1 MAFIVLL
8 DANVLYPAPLR
19 DFLVTLAT
27 SGLFSAKWTEQI
39 HDEWIRNL
47 VKNRPELEPHLP
59 RTRKLMNEAV
69 PDGIVTGY
77 EQLIDGLVLP
87 DPDDRHVLAAAI
99 RCGAQIIVT
108 FNLKDFPV
116 KTLDQ
121 YGIEAMHPDEFLEY
135 QFGLRPE
142 LVIKAAKV
150 QRNRLKNPPKTADEF
165 LEKIA
170 MQGLVVTADKIRPF
184 KELI

>member
-47 VKNRPELEPHLP
+47 VKNRPELETHLI

-69 PDGIVTGY
+69 PDSLVTGY
-77 EQLIDGLVLP
+77 EQLIGGLVLP

-150 QRNRLKNPPKTADEF
+150 QRNRLKTPPKTADEF
-165 LEKIA
+165 LDKIA